1 VFSAG
6 QQDNITTIYILFN
19 TIENPI
25 ATTIITMRQTSTTLE
40 VPIPITYTPTTH
52 RISKAKKGKRVHA
65 CQYPGCDKV
74 FTRAEHRRYA
84 FLSTVQLS
92 MTY

>member
-1 VFSAG
+1 MRRTSA
-6 QQDNITTIYILFN
+6 
-19 TIENPI
+19 
-25 ATTIITMRQTSTTLE
+25 TLE
-40 VPIPITYTPTTH
+40 VPLPITYTPTTH

-84 FLSTVQLS
+84 SFTTVQLS
-92 MTY
+92 MAY